1 MHILIV
7 HNAII
12 PAVKYGGT
20 ERVIF
25 WLGKELVNQGHK
37 VTYLVAK
44 DSTCSFADVI
54 YFDNT
59 IPLNQQIPND
69 IDVVHLNSGVN
80 ELPSKPYVVTM
91 HGNLNSQDKFNKNTI
106 FVSQN
111 HAARYGSDCYV
122 HNGLDPDDYGK
133 PSLKNKKN
141 YIHFLGDAAWRV
153 KNVKGA
159 ISIASK
165 AGINLKVIGGKRLN
179 ISQGFRFTLNLNTSF
194 CGMVGGKE
202 KNQILDESKGLL
214 FPVRWHEPFGLAIT
228 ESLYFGCPVFATPYG
243 SLPEIINKEVGFLS
257 NKTYALVDALKNID
271 SYNPTKCYEYVMEY
285 FTSKQMAKAYLGKYE
300 TVLNGHYLNE
310 THPCL
315 IELQQEK
322 FLEFE

>member
-37 VTYLVAK
+37 VTYLVANG
-44 DSTCSFADVI
+44 STCNFANVI

-59 IPLNQQIPND
+59 IALNKQIPDN

-80 ELPSKPYVVTM
+80 ELPTKPYVSTM
-91 HGNLNSQDKFNKNTI
+91 HGNINVQTKVDKNTI
-106 FVSQN
+106 FVSKN
-111 HAARYGSDCYV
+111 HAARYGSDCFV

-133 PSLKNKKN
+133 PSLKNKKK

-159 ISIASK
+159 INVASK

-179 ISQGFRFTLNLNTSF
+179 ISQGFRLTLNFNTSF
-194 CGMVGGKE
+194 CGMIGGKQ
-202 KNQILDESKGLL
+202 KNRILDESKGLL

-243 SLPEIINKEVGFLS
+243 SLPEIVNEQVGLLS
-257 NKTYALVDALKNID
+257 NKSSELVDALKNID
-271 SYNPTKCYEYVMEY
+271 SYSPTKCYEYVMEH
-285 FTSKQMAKAYLGKYE
+285 FTSKQMAASYLKKYE
-300 TVLNGHYLNE
+300 TVLNGHNLNQE
-310 THPCL
+310 NPCL
-315 IELQQEK
+315 IKVQQEK

>member
-12 PAVKYGGT
+12 PTVKYGGT
-20 ERVIF
+20 ERVIY
-25 WLGKELVNQGHK
+25 WLGKELVSQGHK
-37 VTYLVAK
+37 VTYLVANG
-44 DSTCSFADVI
+44 STCEFGNVI
-54 YFDNT
+54 YFDNS
-59 IPLNQQIPND
+59 IPLNQQIPDNID
-69 IDVVHLNSGVN
+69 IVHLHSGVN
-80 ELPSKPYVVTM
+80 ELPLKPYVITM

-111 HAARYGSDCYV
+111 HAARYGSSCFV

-133 PSLKNKKN
+133 PSFNKKS

-159 ISIASK
+159 IDIASK

-179 ISQGFRFTLNLNTSF
+179 ISQGFRFTLTSNASF
-194 CGMVGGKE
+194 LGMIGGE
-202 KNQILDESKGLL
+202 KKNKVLDESKGLL

-228 ESLYFGCPVFATPYG
+228 ESLYFGCPIFGTPYG
-243 SLPEIINKEVGFLS
+243 SLPEIVNEGVGFLS
-257 NKTYALVDALKNID
+257 NKSVDLVNALKNLD
-271 SYNPTKCYEYVMEY
+271 SYSSIKCYEYVMEY
-285 FTSKQMAKAYLGKYE
+285 FTSKQMATSYLKKYE
-300 TVLNGHYLNE
+300 MVLNGSFLNIE
-310 THPCL
+310 HPSL
-315 IELQQEK
+315 IEVQKEK

>member
-25 WLGKELVNQGHK
+25 WLGKELANQGHK

-44 DSTCSFADVI
+44 GSTCDFADII
-54 YFDNT
+54 YFNNT
-59 IPLNQQIPND
+59 IPLNQQIPDN
-69 IDVVHLNSGVN
+69 IDVVHLNCAVN
-80 ELPSKPYVVTM
+80 ELPVKPYVATM
-91 HGNLNSQDKFNKNTI
+91 HGNLNEQMPFDKNVI
-106 FVSQN
+106 FVSKN
-111 HAARYGSDCYV
+111 HAARYGSDCFV
-122 HNGLDPDDYGK
+122 HNGLDPEDYGK

-159 ISIASK
+159 INIASK

-179 ISQGFRFTLNLNTSF
+179 ISQGFRLTLDFNTSF
-194 CGMVGGKE
+194 CGMIGGRE
-202 KNQILDESKGLL
+202 KNHILDDSKGLL

-228 ESLYFGCPVFATPYG
+228 ESLYFGCPIFGTPYG
-243 SLPEIINKEVGFLS
+243 SLPEIVNKEVGFLS
-257 NKTYALVDALKNID
+257 NKSLELVEALKNID
-271 SYNPTKCYEYVMEY
+271 SYSPTKCYEYVMEN
-285 FTSKQMAKAYLGKYE
+285 FTSKQMAKAYLEKYE
-300 TVLNGHYLNE
+300 TVLNGKFLNKE
-310 THPCL
+310 QPSL
-315 IELQQEK
+315 IEIQKEK
-322 FLEFE
+322 FLDFE